1 MGEIRSTL
9 DIIMEKTRDLSLSPE
24 EKRKLKRQEWL
35 GKARGWVQKY
45 QDDLIDVYEV
55 KAALQ
60 KLGESEGADHLLREE
75 IIAAIE
81 PGGRNGK
88 HWDLLENLWNSDLK
102 GHKEMVRQVEEELDQ
117 ARRERIRLA
126 LDRLAERRYFRH
138 GGGPEPEP
146 RPGMDRFPPA
156 ADRGMPTGTEPSPLR
171 SPERKRSDGLL
182 ASLSDKIEPVRP
194 PPP

>member
-60 KLGESEGADHLLREE
+60 KLGESEGADLFLKEE

-81 PGGRNGK
+81 PGGRNRK
-88 HWDLLENLWNSDLK
+88 HWDLLENLWDSDLQ
-102 GHKEMVRQVEEELDQ
+102 GQKEMVRQVQEELDQ

-126 LDRLAERRYFRH
+126 LDRLAERGISGTAVFPNLNRDPEWTAFRRLRI
-138 GGGPEPEP
+138 EEC
-146 RPGMDRFPPA
+146 RREL
-156 ADRGMPTGTEPSPLR
+156 RLSP
-171 SPERKRSDGLL
+171 
-182 ASLSDKIEPVRP
+182 
-194 PPP
+194 